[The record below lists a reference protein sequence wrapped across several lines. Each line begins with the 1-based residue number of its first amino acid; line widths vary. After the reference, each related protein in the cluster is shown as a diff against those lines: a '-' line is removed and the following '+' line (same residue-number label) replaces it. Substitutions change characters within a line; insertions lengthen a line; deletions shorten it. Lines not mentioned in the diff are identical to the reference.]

1 MANKFI
7 VSLSPHVHSGDSVQ
21 KNMYGVIIALIPA
34 LLVALFAFG
43 LGALVVTLT
52 SVAACVF
59 FEWAITKFIL
69 KREVCTIC
77 DGSAALTGLLLAF
90 NLPSNLPIWII
101 IIGALVAIGVG
112 KMTFGGLGCN
122 QFNPALVGRIFLL
135 ISFPVQMTSWPTAGQ
150 WSSYLDAQTGATPL
164 AIMKQAITSGDASVL
179 EQLPS
184 LGSLLLGIPDACTL
198 GAGSLGEISAG
209 ALLLGFVYML
219 WKKIISWH
227 IPVSILGTVFV
238 FSGLMHLANPVY
250 ADPVSVL
257 FTGGLMLGAIFMATD
272 YVTSPMTHKG
282 MIIYGVA
289 IGFLTVVIR
298 NFGAYPEGMSFA
310 IFIMNAFTPL
320 INTYCKPKRFG
331 EVKK

>member
-122 QFNPALVGRIFLL
+122 PFNPALVGRIFLL

-238 FSGLMHLANPVY
+238 FSGLMHLSNPVY

-257 FTGGLMLGAIFMATD
+257 FTGGLMLGALFMATD